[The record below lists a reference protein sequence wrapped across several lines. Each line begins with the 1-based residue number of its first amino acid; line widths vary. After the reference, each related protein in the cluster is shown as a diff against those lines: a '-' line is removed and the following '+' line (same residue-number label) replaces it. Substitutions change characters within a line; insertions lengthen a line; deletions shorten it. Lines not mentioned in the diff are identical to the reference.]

1 MRRAF
6 VGLSIP
12 PLSFSRLLHAGLL
25 SASILCLS
33 AFSGTSASAQRNNP
47 LIEQGEGLYDE
58 LRFEEAL
65 QVLSAALVRSGNT
78 NEDRA
83 TIFRLLA
90 FTYNALGRDEE
101 SAGAYRSLLSLSP
114 DYEPE
119 GTVAP
124 RVRTFFSQVRTQ
136 WESEGRPGLPPPAPV
151 TIAHRSPAQQD
162 RTVAVQLRASL
173 EDPSQRVER
182 LVLAY
187 RQGTND
193 VFRRVD
199 CDRDGDDFLATIPG
213 EDVRPPLVEYY
224 FEAVDGSGL
233 PVAARGDVAAPLRIA
248 VEAEQEGGIAT
259 KWWFWTA
266 VGVGV
271 AAAIVTTVVVV
282 RNNSSGPEQG
292 TLIVNPR

>member
-1 MRRAF
+1 MRRVFAGLPLP
-6 VGLSIP
+6 GLSFGSLIC
-12 PLSFSRLLHAGLL
+12 SSLLGALL
-25 SASILCLS
+25 LCS
-33 AFSGTSASAQRNNP
+33 SPVKAQRNNP
-47 LIEQGEGLYDE
+47 LIEQGQGLYDE

-83 TIFRLLA
+83 TLFRLLA

-101 SAGAYRSLLSLSP
+101 SAGAYRSLLGLSP

-119 GTVAP
+119 QSVAP

-136 WESEGRPGLPPPAPV
+136 WEAEGRPGLPPPSPV
-151 TIAHRSPAQQD
+151 SIAHRSPAQQD
-162 RTVAVQLRASL
+162 RTVAVELRASL
-173 EDPSQRVER
+173 DDPSQRVER

-199 CDRDGDDFLATIPG
+199 CDLAGEEYVATIPG
-213 EDVRPPLVEYY
+213 EDIRPPLVEYY
-224 FEAVDGSGL
+224 FEALDGSGL

-248 VEAEQEGGIAT
+248 VEAEQEGGVAT

-266 VGVGV
+266 IGVGV
-271 AAAIVTTVVVV
+271 AAAVVTTVIVV
-282 RNNSSGPEQG
+282 RNNSGGPEQG
-292 TLIVNPR
+292 TLIVNPL